1 MSEIKRL
8 TLISDPTDEFPNNAN
23 NSFKVR
29 LPERLSLP
37 GTGWHASLMSL
48 TVPDQGQSNA
58 IIAAD
63 PHTKVIKFKM
73 SYVVR
78 KFQLGSYR
86 RMEIKTVDCAVE
98 LEEIMNASQIVSTGS
113 QFWKR
118 VMQEMH
124 NKIMHNV
131 MAEQMRWLVA
141 EPDQRPIVSAKQN
154 AMPRLTWKKGAL
166 VIKALPI
173 TDVLK
178 ADKKAITDL
187 FINLDIALK
196 FGLVVE
202 KTSQNK
208 TWYPLGPNMQYT
220 LPTKTYDSTTQPA
233 GNQFRSA
240 YNWEGAQY
248 EGVNPGL
255 MFGNI
260 VSSIEHDPLQV
271 RTQDGVKFLQL
282 SLLVEWQ
289 LNNLDASF
297 EKIVGTRK
305 RTVMVYS
312 DLVEST
318 VVGSGKYPLLRE
330 VQLLRT
336 GDGESTAEPLH
347 HQWIKL
353 RGQQL
358 DILEVEIAS
367 TAGPLAILPPGKT
380 LVTIGLKQL

>member
-8 TLISDPTDEFPNNAN
+8 TLISDPTDEFPKNTN

-29 LPERLSLP
+29 LPERLNLP
-37 GTGWHASLMSL
+37 GEGWHTSLMSL
-48 TVPDQGQSNA
+48 TVPDKGQSNA

-73 SYVVR
+73 SYVIR
-78 KFQLGSYR
+78 KWVTGMYR
-86 RMEIKTVDCAVE
+86 FAEVKTVDCVLE
-98 LEEIMNASQIVSTGS
+98 LEEIMNASQIVATGS

-124 NKIMHNV
+124 NKMMHNV
-131 MAEQMRWLVA
+131 MAEQMRWLVT

-173 TDVLK
+173 MDLLK
-178 ADKKAITDL
+178 EDKKAITDF

-196 FGLVVE
+196 FGLVEE
-202 KTSQNK
+202 KIVNNATK
-208 TWYPLGPNMQYT
+208 YYLGPNMQYT
-220 LPTKTYDSTTQPA
+220 LPTDTYDSDTLPK
-233 GNQFRSA
+233 GNSDRTP

-248 EGVNPGL
+248 MGVNPTL
-255 MFGNI
+255 LFGNI
-260 VSSIEHDPLQV
+260 VSSIEHDPMQV
-271 RTQDGVKFLQL
+271 RIHDGVKFLQL

-312 DLVEST
+312 DLIEST
-318 VVGSGKYPLLRE
+318 VVGSGKFPLLRE

-347 HQWIKL
+347 HQWIKV
-353 RGQQL
+353 RGKQL
-358 DILEVEIAS
+358 DIVEVEIAS
-367 TAGPLAILPPGKT
+367 TSGPLAILPPGKT
-380 LVTIGLKQL
+380 IVTIGLKQL